1 MPRTSDAVDLRL
13 LSKVCLLYYNHGFK
27 QQEIADR
34 FQVSRPK
41 VSRMLKQA
49 KDEGIIKFSVQYP
62 EGNHV
67 ELESKLEQKFGLKEV
82 LITENLSEPENNK
95 SAISIKRQLGIEAA
109 SYLHR
114 IISEGNTIGM
124 SWGTTLQ
131 AMIDALSPQ
140 PVKNVHVIQTLG
152 GVGPAE
158 RKEHAAD
165 LCRRLAQLLNAKL
178 SLLPVP
184 GIVSSIKAKETLIGD
199 KKIKSLLESI
209 PNIDILF
216 LGIGALSTN
225 PVLQMK
231 YEEISQDIC
240 REILMSEAV
249 GDVALR
255 FFDQQGIEV
264 DSELKDLVIGITID
278 QIRNIDTV
286 VGIAGGSEKFEVILG
301 ALNGKLIN
309 VLITDKNIAE
319 QLSEV

>member
-1 MPRTSDAVDLRL
+1 
-13 LSKVCLLYYNHGFK
+13 
-27 QQEIADR
+27 
-34 FQVSRPK
+34 
-41 VSRMLKQA
+41 
-49 KDEGIIKFSVQYP
+49 
-62 EGNHV
+62 V

-131 AMIDALSPQ
+131 AMVDALSPQ

-184 GIVSSIKAKETLIGD
+184 GIVSSIEARKTLTAD
-199 KKIKSLLESI
+199 KKINALLKSI
-209 PNIDILF
+209 PRIDILF
-216 LGIGALSTN
+216 LGIGAISTN

-231 YEEISQDIC
+231 YDEISKDIC
-240 REILMSEAV
+240 REIITSKAV

-255 FFDQQGIEV
+255 FFDQHGREV
-264 DSELKDLVIGITID
+264 ESQLKDLVLGITIE
-278 QIRNIDTV
+278 QISNIDTV
-286 VGIAGGSEKFEVILG
+286 VGIAGGIEKFEAILG

-319 QLSEV
+319 KLLAV

>member
-1 MPRTSDAVDLRL
+1 MPRTSDAIDVRL
-13 LSKVCLLYYNHGFK
+13 LSKVCLLYYNHGLK

-34 FQVSRPK
+34 FQISRPK
-41 VSRMLKQA
+41 VSRMLSQA
-49 KDEGIIKFSVQYP
+49 KEEGIVKFSVQFP
-62 EGNHV
+62 EGNYV
-67 ELESKLEQKFGLKEV
+67 ELESKLEKKFGLKEI
-82 LITENLSEPENNK
+82 LIVDNLSDSEDAED
-95 SAISIKRQLGIEAA
+95 AISIKRQLGNEAA
-109 SYLHR
+109 MYLHR

-131 AMIDALSPQ
+131 AMVDALSPQ
-140 PVKNVHVIQTLG
+140 PVKNAHVIQTLG

-158 RKEHAAD
+158 KKEHAAD

-184 GIVSSIKAKETLIGD
+184 GIVSSIEARETLTAD
-199 KKIKSLLESI
+199 KKINALLKSI
-209 PNIDILF
+209 PKIDILF

-231 YEEISQDIC
+231 YDEISQDIC
-240 REILMSEAV
+240 REILTSEAV

-255 FFDQQGIEV
+255 FFDQHGREV
-264 DSELKDLVIGITID
+264 ESRLKDLVLGISID

-286 VGIAGGSEKFEVILG
+286 VGIAGGSEKFEAILG

-309 VLITDKNIAE
+309 VLITDKKIAE
-319 QLSEV
+319 KLLAV

>member
-1 MPRTSDAVDLRL
+1 MSRTNDAVDVRL
-13 LSKVCLLYYNHGFK
+13 LSKVCLLYYNHGLK

-41 VSRMLKQA
+41 VSRMLQQA

-82 LITENLSEPENNK
+82 LIIENLSESEGSK
-95 SAISIKRQLGIEAA
+95 SAISVKRQLGIEAA

-114 IISEGNTIGM
+114 TISEGNTIGM

-184 GIVSSIKAKETLIGD
+184 GIVGSIEAKETLMAD
-199 KKIKSLLESI
+199 KKINTLMEFI
-209 PNIDILF
+209 PSIDILF

-231 YEEISQDIC
+231 YDEISTEIC
-240 REILMSEAV
+240 QQIMTSDAV

-255 FFDQQGIEV
+255 FFDQQGSEV
-264 DSELKDLVIGITID
+264 ESELKHLVLGISIE

-286 VGIAGGSEKFEVILG
+286 VGIAGGSKKFQAILG
-301 ALNGKLIN
+301 ALNGNLIN
-309 VLITDKNIAE
+309 VLITDKNVAE
-319 QLSEV
+319 RLLNA